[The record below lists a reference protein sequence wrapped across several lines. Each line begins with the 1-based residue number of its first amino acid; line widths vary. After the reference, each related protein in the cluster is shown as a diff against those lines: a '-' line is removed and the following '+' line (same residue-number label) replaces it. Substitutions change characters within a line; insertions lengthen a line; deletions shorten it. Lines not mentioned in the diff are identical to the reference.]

1 MVALLIDP
9 EGYILSITGNRLT
22 LNEARKINFV
32 EGACWTEEKVGTNAI
47 GTALQTEEPIMIT
60 GTEHYSIASHQWSCS
75 AAPVRND
82 DGNLIGIINI
92 SCPVNRAHPYTL
104 GMVTSIA
111 YTIERELSIR
121 MHKDEIELVHA
132 SMNFVDSKQLL
143 LLCNYKEVIVDK
155 QNRAGMY
162 TKMVRPAVKYDCTTG
177 ISYSDGSACHFKKT
191 RSFYWKDY
199 LSYQKKR
206 TITKQLHRSL
216 LNHFLLK
223 EKQA

>member
-1 MVALLIDP
+1 MESTLSLNTWKRFVNEGALESSRLNDIIVKSWHRCKSADVNP
-9 EGYILSITGNRLT
+9 YLDKGRSILR
-22 LNEARKINFV
+22 NEARKINFV
-32 EGACWTEEKVGTNAI
+32 EGACWTEKEVGTNAI

-82 DGNLIGIINI
+82 EGNLIGIINI

-143 LLCNYKEVIVDK
+143 LL
-155 QNRAGMY
+155 
-162 TKMVRPAVKYDCTTG
+162 
-177 ISYSDGSACHFKKT
+177 
-191 RSFYWKDY
+191 
-199 LSYQKKR
+199 
-206 TITKQLHRSL
+206 
-216 LNHFLLK
+216 
-223 EKQA
+223 